1 MTIELGAL
9 LGQLHGSQSFEQIGS
24 WDDTSSASWVDINS
38 STNFVHSSTY
48 SGLTTVINVGGI
60 GGGFLKYNYTASNDV
75 YDRWWF
81 DVGSHRTV
89 SYFWNYLPN
98 AVSSGAVTAFLNS
111 ESMLLTVNSEFER
124 YRIETTMNSAD
135 IYELRFEFTTPA
147 SGFAHVTYFDDVLTA
162 IDVIDLHPERNLRLR
177 DELFMGGHQTIG
189 GANPSY
195 KWGFNKKWNLPLE
208 YMEENEALLLNQ
220 WWQDTTPLMFTW
232 DTSDTT
238 QQFIVTMTNN
248 QTPMTQFNKPYHH
261 NWRGTLELSAFDTS
275 LVF

>member
-1 MTIELGAL
+1 MSIELGAL
-9 LGQLHGSQSFEQIGS
+9 LGQFKGSQSFEQIGS
-24 WDDTSSASWVDINS
+24 WDDTSSATWVDVNT

-48 SGLTTVINVGGI
+48 AGLTTVINIGGV

-75 YDRWWF
+75 YNRWWF
-81 DVGSHRTV
+81 GTGSHNLV

-98 AVSSGAVTAFLNS
+98 AVSSGAVTAYLNS
-111 ESMLLTVNSEFER
+111 ESALLTVNSEFER
-124 YRIETTMNSAD
+124 YRLQTYMSSAD
-135 IYELRFEFTTPA
+135 IYELRFDFTTPA

-162 IDVIDLHPERNLRLR
+162 IDVIELTPERNLRLR
-177 DELFMGGHQTIG
+177 DELFVGDHQTIG

-208 YMEENEALLLNQ
+208 YVEENQALLLNQ
-220 WWQDTTPLMFTW
+220 WWQDTRPLLFTW

-248 QTPMTQFNKPYHH
+248 QTPMTQFNEPYHD